1 MAIQEIYA
9 DIILP
14 LAAAGVYTY
23 RVPQSMRE
31 NIISGMRV
39 IVPFG
44 SRKFYSGIVRK
55 LHQSPPDGFKIR
67 DIESLL
73 DPFPIVNPYQL
84 EFWEW
89 ISEYYLCTP
98 GEVMKAALP
107 SGLKAESSTK
117 FYLIKIPEKDMMLS
131 AEENKILSALSGEK
145 GTSLKD
151 LQVHTNIKHPEKWVH
166 LLIQKGLVS
175 SEEQVS
181 EKYQPKTEMYFSLNH
196 EFSNE
201 KKMNDLLNSLN
212 RAPKQFIFLQTYVRE
227 LKSPDDKS
235 TGISRKVVQNFP
247 GFSESV
253 LRSLLNKKIL
263 VINKKEISRL
273 ESSDIILSEPR
284 AMTSVQQD
292 VLDGINKSF
301 REDKVVLLHGITS
314 SGKTEIYFHLI
325 RDQIKQGKQ
334 VLYLLPEIVLT
345 AQIVKRLRS
354 VFGNQAGIYHSRYS
368 DAERVETWFNLV
380 RNPEDRTI
388 RIILGA
394 RSAIFLPFSNLGLII
409 IDEEHENTYKQTEP
423 APRYHA
429 RDAAIVLASIHH
441 ASVVLGTATP
451 SFESYYNALAG
462 KYNLVKLN
470 ERYSK
475 IELPEIK
482 VVNIREQYRKK
493 LMKSHFSDY
502 LLEELNRT
510 LEKKQQAILFQNRR
524 GFSSYLECQSCGWI
538 PHCKKCD
545 VSLVYH
551 KQKNRLICHY
561 CGFSLK
567 TPDVCTEC
575 NEPTLRTRGFGTE
588 KIVEELNIFFPG
600 INVIRFDLDTAHSKK
615 QYEKII
621 LDFEE
626 RKTDVLVGTQII
638 SKGLDFDNVG
648 LVGILNADNLL
659 NYPDFRAYERS
670 YQLLSQVAGRAG
682 RKYQRGV
689 VIIQTSDPK
698 NVVISNVI
706 TQDFS
711 SFYEIQMSE
720 RKIFNY
726 PPYYRLVNIS
736 MRHRNI
742 DILNE
747 MSGIIAKDLFK
758 IPEIHVLGPQQPVIG
773 KIKNWHIQN
782 ILVKLP
788 RKGYL
793 NLYKERIKNIIQ
805 HYSLYNKF
813 KGIQFFLDVDP
824 Y

>member
-1 MAIQEIYA
+1 MAIQDIYA

-23 RVPQSMRE
+23 RVPENLRE
-31 NIISGMRV
+31 NIIPGMRV

-44 SRKFYSGIVRK
+44 SKKFYSGIVRK
-55 LHQSPPDGFKIR
+55 LHHSPPDGFKIR
-67 DIESLL
+67 NIESLS
-73 DPFPIVNPYQL
+73 DPFPIVNPCQL

-89 ISEYYLCTP
+89 ISDYYLCTP

-107 SGLKAESSTK
+107 SGLKPESSTK
-117 FYLIKIPEKDMMLS
+117 FYLVKITGKNMLLS
-131 AEENKILSALSGEK
+131 AEENKMLIALSGK
-145 GTSLKD
+145 NGTSLKD
-151 LQVHTNIKHPEKWVH
+151 LSLYTGIKHPEKWTN
-166 LLIQKGLVS
+166 LLIQKGLIS
-175 SEEQVS
+175 SEEQIS
-181 EKYQPKTEMYFSLNH
+181 EKYQPKTEIYISLDQ
-196 EFSNE
+196 EFRDE

-212 RAPKQFIFLQTYVRE
+212 RAPKQYNFLQTYVRE
-227 LKSPDDKS
+227 LKLLNNIS
-235 TGISRKVVQNFP
+235 TGISRKGVKSFS
-247 GFSESV
+247 GFSESI

-273 ESSDIILSEPR
+273 ESGDIVLSEPR
-284 AMTSVQQD
+284 ELTSVQKD

-301 REDKVVLLHGITS
+301 RDGKVVLLHGITS

-380 RNPEDRTI
+380 RNPEDNTI

-409 IDEEHENTYKQTEP
+409 VDEEHENTYKQTEP

-462 KYNLVKLN
+462 KYGLVNLN

-502 LLEELNRT
+502 LLEELNRA

-551 KQKNRLICHY
+551 KQKNQLVCHY
-561 CGFSLK
+561 CGYSLK
-567 TPDVCTEC
+567 MPEACTEC
-575 NEPTLRTRGFGTE
+575 NEPSLRTRGFGTE
-588 KIVEELNIFFPG
+588 KIVEELNIFFPR

-682 RKYQRGV
+682 RKHQRGI
-689 VIIQTSDPK
+689 VIIQTSDPE
-698 NVVISNVI
+698 NIVIRNVI
-706 TQDFS
+706 TQDFR
-711 SFYEIQMSE
+711 SFYETQMSE

-726 PPYYRLVNIS
+726 PPCYRLINIS
-736 MRHRNI
+736 LRHRNL

-747 MSGIIAKDLFK
+747 MAVIIAQDLVK
-758 IPEIHVLGPQQPVIG
+758 TPEIHVLGPQQPVIG

-788 RKGYL
+788 RKRNL
-793 NLYKERIKNIIQ
+793 NLYKERIKNIIH

-813 KGIQFFLDVDP
+813 KGIQFLLDVDP

>member
-1 MAIQEIYA
+1 MAIQDIYA

-14 LAAAGVYTY
+14 LAAAGMYTY

-31 NIISGMRV
+31 NIIPGMRV

-44 SRKFYSGIVRK
+44 SKKFYSGIVRK

-107 SGLKAESSTK
+107 SGLKPESTTK
-117 FYLIKIPEKDMMLS
+117 FYLVKIPEKDMLLS
-131 AEENKILSALSGEK
+131 DEENKILSVLSGEK

-151 LQVHTNIKHPEKWVH
+151 LQVHTNIKHPGKWVN

-181 EKYQPKTEMYFSLNH
+181 EKYQPKTEMYISLNQ

-212 RAPKQFIFLQTYVRE
+212 RAPKQYKFLQTYVRE

-247 GFSESV
+247 GFSENV

-263 VINKKEISRL
+263 LINKKEISRL
-273 ESSDIILSEPR
+273 ESSNLVLSEPR

-292 VLDGINKSF
+292 VLDGINQSF
-301 REDKVVLLHGITS
+301 SEGKVVLLHGITS

-354 VFGNQAGIYHSRYS
+354 VFGNQTGVYHSRYS

-409 IDEEHENTYKQTEP
+409 VDEEHENSYKQTEP

-451 SFESYYNALAG
+451 SFESYYNALEG
-462 KYNLVKLN
+462 KYRLVKLN

-510 LEKKQQAILFQNRR
+510 LDKKQQAILFQNRR
-524 GFSSYLECQSCGWI
+524 GFSPYLECQSCGWI

-567 TPDVCTEC
+567 TPDACTEC

-682 RKYQRGV
+682 RRHQRGI
-689 VIIQTSDPK
+689 VIIQTSDPE

-736 MRHRNI
+736 MRHRNF

-747 MSGIIAKDLFK
+747 MSGIIAKDLVK

-793 NLYKERIKNIIQ
+793 NLYKERIKNIIH

>member
-1 MAIQEIYA
+1 
-9 DIILP
+9 
-14 LAAAGVYTY
+14 
-23 RVPQSMRE
+23 
-31 NIISGMRV
+31 
-39 IVPFG
+39 
-44 SRKFYSGIVRK
+44 
-55 LHQSPPDGFKIR
+55 
-67 DIESLL
+67 
-73 DPFPIVNPYQL
+73 
-84 EFWEW
+84 
-89 ISEYYLCTP
+89 
-98 GEVMKAALP
+98 
-107 SGLKAESSTK
+107 
-117 FYLIKIPEKDMMLS
+117 
-131 AEENKILSALSGEK
+131 
-145 GTSLKD
+145 
-151 LQVHTNIKHPEKWVH
+151 
-166 LLIQKGLVS
+166 
-175 SEEQVS
+175 
-181 EKYQPKTEMYFSLNH
+181 
-196 EFSNE
+196 
-201 KKMNDLLNSLN
+201 
-212 RAPKQFIFLQTYVRE
+212 
-227 LKSPDDKS
+227 
-235 TGISRKVVQNFP
+235 
-247 GFSESV
+247 
-253 LRSLLNKKIL
+253 
-263 VINKKEISRL
+263 
-273 ESSDIILSEPR
+273 
-284 AMTSVQQD
+284 
-292 VLDGINKSF
+292 
-301 REDKVVLLHGITS
+301 
-314 SGKTEIYFHLI
+314 
-325 RDQIKQGKQ
+325 
-334 VLYLLPEIVLT
+334 
-345 AQIVKRLRS
+345 
-354 VFGNQAGIYHSRYS
+354 
-368 DAERVETWFNLV
+368 
-380 RNPEDRTI
+380 
-388 RIILGA
+388 
-394 RSAIFLPFSNLGLII
+394 
-409 IDEEHENTYKQTEP
+409 
-423 APRYHA
+423 
-429 RDAAIVLASIHH
+429 
-441 ASVVLGTATP
+441 
-451 SFESYYNALAG
+451 
-462 KYNLVKLN
+462 
-470 ERYSK
+470 
-475 IELPEIK
+475 
-482 VVNIREQYRKK
+482 
-493 LMKSHFSDY
+493 
-502 LLEELNRT
+502 
-510 LEKKQQAILFQNRR
+510 
-524 GFSSYLECQSCGWI
+524 
-538 PHCKKCD
+538 
-545 VSLVYH
+545 
-551 KQKNRLICHY
+551 
-561 CGFSLK
+561 
-567 TPDVCTEC
+567 VCTEC

>member
-1 MAIQEIYA
+1 MAIQDVYA

-14 LAAAGVYTY
+14 LAAAGIYTY
-23 RVPQSMRE
+23 RVPQGMKE
-31 NIISGMRV
+31 NIMPGMRV

-67 DIESLL
+67 DIESIL
-73 DPFPIVNPYQL
+73 DHFPIVNPYQF

-107 SGLKAESSTK
+107 SGLKPESSTR
-117 FYLIKIPEKDMMLS
+117 FYLVKIPGKDILLS
-131 AEENKILSALSGEK
+131 AEENRILTALSNEK
-145 GTSLKD
+145 GINLKD
-151 LQVHTNIKHPEKWVH
+151 LQIHTDIKHPEKWIN
-166 LLIQKGLVS
+166 LLIQKGFIS
-175 SEEQVS
+175 SEEQIS
-181 EKYQPKTEMYFSLNH
+181 EKYQPKTEMYICPGQ
-196 EFSNE
+196 EFRNE
-201 KKMNDLLNSLN
+201 RKMNGLPDSLN
-212 RAPKQFIFLQTYVRE
+212 RAPKQFNFLKIYLRE
-227 LKSPDDKS
+227 LELLDDKS
-235 TGISRKVVQNFP
+235 TGISRKAVRNFP
-247 GFSESV
+247 GFSENI

-263 VINKKEISRL
+263 AVNKKEVSRL
-273 ESSDIILSEPR
+273 DSRGIVLSEPR
-284 AMTSVQQD
+284 VMTSLQQD
-292 VLDGINKSF
+292 VLAGIRRSF
-301 REDKVVLLHGITS
+301 SEGKVVLLHGITS

-345 AQIVKRLRS
+345 AQIVRRLRS

-368 DAERVETWFNLV
+368 DAERVETWYNLV
-380 RNPEDRTI
+380 RNPEDHTI

-409 IDEEHENTYKQTEP
+409 VDEEHENTYKQAEP

-451 SFESYYNALAG
+451 SFESYYNALTG
-462 KYNLVKLN
+462 KYKLVKLN

-524 GFSSYLECQSCGWI
+524 GFSPYLECQSCGWI
-538 PHCKKCD
+538 PHCTKCD

-567 TPDVCTEC
+567 TPDECTEC
-575 NEPTLRTRGFGTE
+575 HEPTLRTRGFGTE
-588 KIVEELNIFFPG
+588 KIVEELNIFFPE

-682 RKYQRGV
+682 RKHQRGI
-689 VIIQTSDPK
+689 VIIQTSDPE
-698 NVVISNVI
+698 NVVIRNVI
-706 TQDFS
+706 TQDFN
-711 SFYEIQMSE
+711 SFYEVQMSE

-726 PPYYRLVNIS
+726 PPYYRLVSIS
-736 MRHRNI
+736 MKYRSF

-747 MSGIIAKDLFK
+747 IAGIIAGELAK
-758 IPEIHVLGPQQPVIG
+758 IPELHVLGPQQPVIG

-793 NLYKERIKNIIQ
+793 NLYKEKIKNIIH

>member
-1 MAIQEIYA
+1 MAIQDIYA

-14 LAAAGVYTY
+14 LAAAGMYTY

-31 NIISGMRV
+31 NIIPGMRV

-44 SRKFYSGIVRK
+44 SKKFYSGIIRK

-107 SGLKAESSTK
+107 SGLKPESTTK
-117 FYLIKIPEKDMMLS
+117 FYLVKIPEKDMLLS
-131 AEENKILSALSGEK
+131 AEENKILSVLSSEK

-151 LQVHTNIKHPEKWVH
+151 LQVHTNIKHPEKWVN

-181 EKYQPKTEMYFSLNH
+181 EKYQPKTEMYISLNQ

-201 KKMNDLLNSLN
+201 NKMNDLLNSLN
-212 RAPKQFIFLQTYVRE
+212 RAPKQYNFLQTYVRE
-227 LKSPDDKS
+227 LKSPNDKS

-273 ESSDIILSEPR
+273 ESSNLVLSEPR
-284 AMTSVQQD
+284 EMTSVQQD
-292 VLDGINKSF
+292 VLDGINQSF
-301 REDKVVLLHGITS
+301 SEGKVVLLHGITS

-368 DAERVETWFNLV
+368 DAERVETWFNLI

-409 IDEEHENTYKQTEP
+409 VDEEHENSYKQTEP

-451 SFESYYNALAG
+451 SFESYYNAFEG
-462 KYNLVKLN
+462 KYRLVKLN

-510 LEKKQQAILFQNRR
+510 LDKKQQAILFQNRR
-524 GFSSYLECQSCGWI
+524 GFSPYLECQSCGWI

-567 TPDVCTEC
+567 TPDEC
-575 NEPTLRTRGFGTE
+575 IECHEPTLRTRGFGTE

-682 RKYQRGV
+682 RRHQRGV

-736 MRHRNI
+736 MRHRNF

-747 MSGIIAKDLFK
+747 MSGIIAKDLVK

>member
-1 MAIQEIYA
+1 MAIEDVYA
-9 DIILP
+9 DIIMP
-14 LAAAGVYTY
+14 VPAAGTFTY
-23 RVPQSMRE
+23 RIPSSVKE
-31 NIISGMRV
+31 NIIPGMRV

-44 SRKFYSGIVRK
+44 SRKYYSGIVRK
-55 LHQSPPDGFKIR
+55 IHHSPPGGFKIR
-67 DIESLL
+67 DIESTL
-73 DPFPIVNPYQL
+73 DPFPIVNSYQL

-89 ISEYYLCTP
+89 ISEYYLCTI
-98 GEVMKAALP
+98 GEVMNAALP
-107 SGLKAESSTK
+107 SGLKPESKTE
-117 FYLIKIPEKDMMLS
+117 FYLVKKPGKDMILS
-131 AEENKILSALSGEK
+131 AEEGKMLTALSGKK
-145 GTSLKD
+145 GISLKD
-151 LQVHTNIKHPEKWVH
+151 LRAETGIKHPEKWLN
-166 LLIQKGLVS
+166 LLIQKGLIS
-175 SEEQVS
+175 SEEQIN
-181 EKYQPKTEMYFSLNH
+181 KRYHPKTETYICINQ
-196 EFSNE
+196 EFNDGT
-201 KKMNDLLNSLN
+201 KMKDLLDSLK
-212 RAPKQFIFLQTYVRE
+212 RAPKQYSFLQSLIKE
-227 LKSPDDKS
+227 FKLPDDKKD
-235 TGISRKVVQNFP
+235 ISKKEIQNLP
-247 GFSESV
+247 GFSDSI
-253 LRSLLNKKIL
+253 LRAFLNKKIL
-263 VINKKEISRL
+263 TVKKKEISRL
-273 ESSDIILSEPR
+273 ESADTVLSEPGIL
-284 AMTSVQQD
+284 TSAQQD
-292 VLDGINKSF
+292 VLDGINQSF
-301 REDKVVLLHGITS
+301 RDEKVVLLHGVTS

-325 RDQIKQGKQ
+325 RDQINKGKQ

-354 VFGNQAGIYHSRYS
+354 VFGRQVGIYHSRYS
-368 DAERVETWFNLV
+368 DAERVETWLNLV
-380 RNPEDRTI
+380 TNPEDHVI

-394 RSAIFLPFSNLGLII
+394 RSAVFLPFSNLGLII

-429 RDAAIVLASIHH
+429 RDAAIMLASMHH

-451 SFESYYNALAG
+451 SFESYYNAGEG
-462 KYNLVKLN
+462 KYRLLRLN
-470 ERYSK
+470 ERYGR

-524 GFSSYLECQSCGWI
+524 GFSPYIECQSCGWI

-551 KQKNRLICHY
+551 KQKNKLVCHY
-561 CGFSLK
+561 CGYSLK
-567 TPDVCTEC
+567 IPDTCTEC
-575 NEPTLRTRGFGTE
+575 SESALRTRGFGTE

-600 INVIRFDLDTAHSKK
+600 KNVIRFDLDTAHSKK

-626 RKTDVLVGTQII
+626 KKTDILVGTQII

-659 NYPDFRAYERS
+659 NYPEFRAYERS

-682 RKYQRGV
+682 RKHQRGK
-689 VIIQTSDPK
+689 VIIQTSDPENIVIR
-698 NVVISNVI
+698 NVFS
-706 TQDFS
+706 QDFK
-711 SFYEIQMSE
+711 SFYEAQMSE

-736 MRHRNI
+736 MRHRNFN
-742 DILNE
+742 ILIE
-747 MSGIIAKDLFK
+747 MAGIISQDLVK
-758 IPEIHVLGPQQPVIG
+758 IPQILVLGPQQPVIG
-773 KIKNWHIQN
+773 KVKNWHIQN
-782 ILVKLP
+782 ILVKMP
-788 RKGYL
+788 RKGRL
-793 NLYKERIKNIIQ
+793 NLYKERIKTIIQ